1 MSGSRLDGAEVDEIY
16 ADLTARRRG
25 VGVDLTNAR
34 HLAREWLRLP
44 ANPNGRTNA
53 DVLKLWVNGMALTP
67 PTGGKADCR
76 FRVEHVSRRGGDV
89 RRTIPL
95 SPRAHPAD
103 MGQAT

>member
-1 MSGSRLDGAEVDEIY
+1 MSGSRLDGAEVDEVY

-53 DVLKLWVNGMALTP
+53 DVLKLWVNGMALTRRP
-67 PTGGKADCR
+67 AGKRIVDFGLSMSAGEAAMYEEP
-76 FRVEHVSRRGGDV
+76 FR
-89 RRTIPL
+89 
-95 SPRAHPAD
+95 
-103 MGQAT
+103 